1 MNKRLNRRILNF
13 LAILFAVL
21 FAVNG
26 SLLSSVVT
34 AQDQSV
40 KLTMAAWDVATT
52 PYWQAVIDAYEA
64 INPNVKV
71 ELVDLASADYD
82 QVIDVRLSGGD
93 DTDIITVKDIPG
105 YAAMLTRGQVIP
117 LNAYIDASG
126 LDLSMYSGAA
136 EELTYEGSIYALPF
150 RSDIWILYYNKDIF
164 DAAGIAYPTN
174 DMTWGEF
181 DALARQ
187 LTSGSGAD
195 KIYGAHFH
203 VWRSTVEL
211 GTVQD
216 GLHTVIADDYSFMA
230 PMYDMVTKMQKDGII
245 MDYGELR
252 AGNIHYSGPFENG
265 QVAMLPMG
273 SWFIGTLIAA
283 HNAGDFDYNWGVA
296 TYPHPDGVAA
306 GTTAGTLTSLAIN
319 AKSDNKDAAW
329 NFIQFY
335 TGEEGAKVLAGL
347 GNLPAVRTP
356 DVLAIFG
363 GLDGVPAEAAEALK
377 TTTVR
382 LELPMHPK
390 VGEIEQILNEEHDL
404 IMTNSVSVQEGLD
417 EMTSRVS
424 KVLAE

>member
-1 MNKRLNRRILNF
+1 MNKRLNRHILNF

-26 SLLSSVVT
+26 SLISSVVT
-34 AQDQSV
+34 AQDQV

-64 INPNVKV
+64 VNPNVTV

-117 LNAYIDASG
+117 LDDYIDASG

-136 EELTYEGSIYALPF
+136 EELTYEGSIYGLPF

-164 DAAGIAYPTN
+164 DAAGLPYPTN

-203 VWRSTVEL
+203 VWRSCVEL
-211 GTVQD
+211 ATVQD
-216 GLHTVIADDYSFMA
+216 GKNTIISNDYSFMA
-230 PMYDMVTKMQKDGII
+230 PMYDMVTAMQKDGIV

-273 SWFIGTLIAA
+273 SWFIGRLIADQA
-283 HNAGDFDYNWGVA
+283 SGVFDFNWGVA
-296 TYPHPDGVAA
+296 AFPHPDGVAA

-319 AKSDNKDAAW
+319 SRSHDKDAAW
-329 NFIQFY
+329 DFIKFY
-335 TGEEGAKVLAGL
+335 GGEEGAKVLAET

-356 DVLAIFG
+356 EVLAIFG
-363 GLDGVPAEAAEALK
+363 SLEGVPPEAAEALK

-390 VGEIEQILNEEHDL
+390 VGEIEQILNEEHEL

-417 EMTSRVS
+417 EMTSRIS
-424 KVLAE
+424 KVLEE